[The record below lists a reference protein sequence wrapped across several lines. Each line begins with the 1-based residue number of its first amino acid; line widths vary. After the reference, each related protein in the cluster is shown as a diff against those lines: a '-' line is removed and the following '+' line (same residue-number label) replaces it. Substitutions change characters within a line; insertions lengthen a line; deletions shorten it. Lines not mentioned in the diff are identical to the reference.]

1 MDYKKLL
8 NFLILIDTVN
18 STVITS
24 VRTNLKSGQ
33 ELIRSRESR
42 KLFRNPC
49 AKYLRQNR
57 QYVQINVKT
66 MIPDRKMRY
75 KKCMHLFMKKL
86 HQKTSKWFCEE
97 IQVSKVKRLPQKLLS
112 AICLWKFLNWTSFSP
127 TPELLLKNLFFN
139 MNYLFLWCHSNLKR
153 PCP

>member
-86 HQKTSKWFCEE
+86 HQKTSK
-97 IQVSKVKRLPQKLLS
+97 
-112 AICLWKFLNWTSFSP
+112 
-127 TPELLLKNLFFN
+127 
-139 MNYLFLWCHSNLKR
+139 
-153 PCP
+153 